1 MKRRSTAFL
10 LALGLTCT
18 AVFSSACGGSKSA
31 GTAAEPAAE
40 EASAGEAV
48 EVAQGEETAKNDEG
62 DTALAPIE
70 PAAAEESTEPQAE
83 TPAPASGKF
92 HCELTEAG
100 GFDANGSYRVTYDS
114 LVRIDGDKV
123 TFCYYDGKDADTRTL
138 LNMDYMGWGL
148 YSVTLEGDNVNTTG
162 LVSADGKVL
171 IPFEAAII
179 EWPRSHPLN
188 KQPRYVL
195 VMTGTETTEDQSE
208 ALFFV
213 TDRQFAIMANEDDT
227 YFKGTLKVFDLAE
240 GRYVPGLEF
249 SRGTDTSFNQ
259 VGENIMTNL
268 TDTDTVFAPD
278 GSVVYT
284 AQSSLYCTADYILD
298 RVDNQAVILDADG
311 KEISRS
317 DAILNTLDYN
327 SSCFMKYEDSKYTV
341 INSKGETVLG
351 TPWSFI
357 YGESLMRFRVK
368 NDGDTGYS
376 LVAADNTVIAQSDSL
391 YEADSLGF
399 FTFGSSGDYTLITPD
414 NRIYEGLSGDTDN
427 LFFVKDDSSYLV
439 LNTGESAALPGSD
452 SDDVL
457 RGTFRVRNDSGKYAL
472 YDTFTGRELLG
483 FEYDDID
490 DVNSDYIYAVKDGKA
505 VIYKLT
511 IAAE

>member
-171 IPFEAAII
+171 IPFEAAI
-179 EWPRSHPLN
+179 R
-188 KQPRYVL
+188 
-195 VMTGTETTEDQSE
+195 
-208 ALFFV
+208 
-213 TDRQFAIMANEDDT
+213 
-227 YFKGTLKVFDLAE
+227 
-240 GRYVPGLEF
+240 
-249 SRGTDTSFNQ
+249 
-259 VGENIMTNL
+259 
-268 TDTDTVFAPD
+268 
-278 GSVVYT
+278 
-284 AQSSLYCTADYILD
+284 
-298 RVDNQAVILDADG
+298 
-311 KEISRS
+311 
-317 DAILNTLDYN
+317 
-327 SSCFMKYEDSKYTV
+327 
-341 INSKGETVLG
+341 
-351 TPWSFI
+351 
-357 YGESLMRFRVK
+357 
-368 NDGDTGYS
+368 
-376 LVAADNTVIAQSDSL
+376 
-391 YEADSLGF
+391 
-399 FTFGSSGDYTLITPD
+399 
-414 NRIYEGLSGDTDN
+414 
-427 LFFVKDDSSYLV
+427 
-439 LNTGESAALPGSD
+439 
-452 SDDVL
+452 
-457 RGTFRVRNDSGKYAL
+457 
-472 YDTFTGRELLG
+472 
-483 FEYDDID
+483 
-490 DVNSDYIYAVKDGKA
+490 
-505 VIYKLT
+505 
-511 IAAE
+511 